1 MAKEYTSEMVIATLY
16 EGAIVNEKFSKEFK
30 TAKSG
35 AKPVKRSWAKLFNEK
50 AEGSGKWYEFDE
62 DATIDFYVLVKEA
75 AAERKDAEEF
85 ESGAN
90 IIIKDV
96 VNSIKKK
103 KKTKE

>member
-1 MAKEYTSEMVIATLY
+1 MAKEESNMVIATLY
-16 EGAIVNEKFSKEFK
+16 EGAIVNEEFSKEFK

-50 AEGSGKWYEFDE
+50 AEKAGKWYEFDE
-62 DATIDFYVLVKEA
+62 EATVDFYVLVKEQSQN
-75 AAERKDAEEF
+75 RKEADDF

-96 VNSIKKK
+96 VKSIKKK